1 MRPAPESARRRRADA
16 LKVFEAGLRA
26 ADPRRCVSRAM
37 SVEEGEL
44 LICGIPYALDRISR
58 IIVLGAGKA
67 TPAMAAAVEEI
78 LGPRISAGAIN
89 TKYGHSLPLE
99 HIATTECGHPLPD
112 EAGVAG
118 AARMFTLIEAPDRND
133 LVICLFSGGGSALLP
148 APAAGISL
156 AEKQETTQALLAC
169 GAGIDEINAVR
180 KHLSRAKGGLLAR
193 RAHPAQVV
201 SLLLSDVI
209 GDALDTIASGPTYPD
224 STSFADCMD
233 ILDRY
238 GLRPKLP
245 AAVRRRLE
253 AGAGQEVEDT
263 PKEGDPC
270 FARSRNHLIGN
281 NLLAIEAAV
290 RRAAALGYHTL
301 VLSSRI
307 RGEAREVAAVHAAIA
322 QEVSTSGRPVSPPAC
337 IISGGETTVTLRGR
351 GKGGRN
357 QELALAAAA
366 PLENWRRITMLSGG
380 TDGSDGPTGAA
391 GAIVDGTTV
400 ERARRSGLSPA
411 AFLADNDSYHFFK
424 ALDDLVITG
433 PTLTNVMDLQ
443 IILVT

>member
-1 MRPAPESARRRRADA
+1 MRLPPGSARRRADA
-16 LKVFEAGLRA
+16 LKIFEGGLRA
-26 ADPRRCVSRAM
+26 ADPRQCISRSM
-37 SVEEGEL
+37 SVKEGEL
-44 LICGIPYALDRISR
+44 RICGIPYALDRISR

-99 HIATTECGHPLPD
+99 FIVTTECGHPLPD
-112 EAGVAG
+112 EAGVDG
-118 AARMFTLIEAPDRND
+118 AARMFTLIEALGQND
-133 LVICLFSGGGSALLP
+133 LVICLLSGGGSALMP

-169 GAGIDEINAVR
+169 GASIDEINPIR

-193 RAHPAQVV
+193 HANPAQVV

-209 GDALDTIASGPTYPD
+209 GDPLDTIASGPTYPD
-224 STSFADCMD
+224 STSFADCME

-253 AGAGQEVEDT
+253 AGVGQEVEDT

-290 RRAAALGYHTL
+290 QCAGTLGYRPL

-307 RGEAREVAAVHAAIA
+307 QGEAREVAAVHAAIA
-322 QEVSTSGRPVSPPAC
+322 QEVSTSGQPVSPPAC

-357 QELALAAAA
+357 QELALAAAL
-366 PLENWRRITMLSGG
+366 PLENWQQITLLSGG
-380 TDGSDGPTGAA
+380 TDGSDGPTEAA

-400 ERARRSGLSPA
+400 KRARLLGLSPA
-411 AFLADNDSYHFFK
+411 AFLANNDSYHFFK

-443 IILVT
+443 IIVVT